1 MRSCYAVAVRK
12 RIMRA
17 TPDAEPVEL
26 AVFELLPDGRV
37 LATYQDE
44 TLRARFETDG
54 IWSLATGWVTPADG
68 KRFFDALDK
77 EYRQSSFMYVV
88 VE

>member
-1 MRSCYAVAVRK
+1 MLSCYAVAVRK

-17 TPDAEPVEL
+17 MPDAEPVEL

-37 LATYQDE
+37 LATYHDE
-44 TLRARFETDG
+44 TLRASLETDG

-68 KRFFDALDK
+68 KLFFDALDK
-77 EYRQSSFMYVV
+77 EYRQSSFMFVV
-88 VE
+88 GE